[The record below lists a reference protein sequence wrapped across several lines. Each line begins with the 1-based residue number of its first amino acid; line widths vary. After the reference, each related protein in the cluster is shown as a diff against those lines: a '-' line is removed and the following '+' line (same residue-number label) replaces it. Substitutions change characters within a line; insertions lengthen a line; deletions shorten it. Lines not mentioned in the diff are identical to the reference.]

1 MVYMLVNI
9 RFSRLHCPTNYPFSI
24 WRRFHKRSLTP
35 YPDSGMKQSLPVFFV
50 LLALCTLPFGS
61 RAQTFTYP
69 GASWVNITDNNTPV
83 CLEVNVSGL
92 PSRIDTAFGLAA
104 VCLTASHS
112 YDSDLS
118 FVLMSPSG
126 DIIPLITNQG
136 GSTDNFT
143 GTCLAEDAAAPIAS
157 GQGPFSGVYRP
168 SGNIAGFNHGMNP
181 NGIWQLCVTDRAV
194 GDTGSVHTFSIT
206 FSAHPPLAPP
216 PPPGPCT
223 FTSMRDCQCP
233 DGSDT
238 CDLLPDMTSAKVILD
253 QQRTES
259 VGRLIAS
266 NGTPNIGYGPMEI
279 NGTGQCYCDTVR
291 MPNCT
296 DPCPAG
302 MLKEKVEQT
311 IYRKEGASYSSRRRE
326 AGFMRYHPSHGHIHV
341 DGWAMF
347 TLRTR
352 TADPNPLNWPSLG
365 SGTKIS
371 YCLINVGTCDHTNG
385 YCVDGNGRVLDA
397 DSMPNVGLGRQGGC
411 STSQGVWPGRL
422 DIYGQGSDG
431 QEIDLTGICNGTYYL
446 VSQTDP
452 FNYFEE
458 MDETNNVAVSQVT
471 LTQQPA
477 PLPTP
482 FTLRQTAPGQI
493 AAAAIVPNNARFS
506 WDFGDGEMDS
516 ANSIVVHNYVLPNTY
531 TVTLTV
537 HHPCGDQMTSH
548 TMTVTAN
555 KTHLT
560 PAELALTAQP
570 NPAKD
575 GRFTITCRKP
585 TAGTATVSILD
596 LAGRTLRTLPIE
608 GGIGRT
614 SLAIEAPELKA
625 GMYLVHLTTEAG
637 QATVRL
643 MIE

>member
-1 MVYMLVNI
+1 MLV
-9 RFSRLHCPTNYPFSI
+9 SPTGVRIP
-24 WRRFHKRSLTP
+24 LMT
-35 YPDSGMKQSLPVFFV
+35 
-50 LLALCTLPFGS
+50 
-61 RAQTFTYP
+61 
-69 GASWVNITDNNTPV
+69 
-83 CLEVNVSGL
+83 NVG
-92 PSRIDTAFGLAA
+92 G
-104 VCLTASHS
+104 
-112 YDSDLS
+112 
-118 FVLMSPSG
+118 SG
-126 DIIPLITNQG
+126 DGFL
-136 GSTDNFT
+136 
-143 GTCLAEDAAAPIAS
+143 GTCLASDAATPVANGTAPFA
-157 GQGPFSGVYRP
+157 GVYRP
-168 SGNIAGFNHGMNP
+168 SGDIGGFNAGLNP
-181 NGIWQLCVTDRAV
+181 NGIWQLCVADRAG
-194 GDTGSVHTFSIT
+194 GDTGSIQTFSIT
-206 FSAHPPLAPP
+206 FGAHPPVAPP
-216 PPPGPCT
+216 PPPGPCS
-223 FTSMRDCQCP
+223 FTNMRDCHCP

-291 MPNCT
+291 LANCT

-302 MLKEKVEQT
+302 MLKEKVNQT
-311 IYRKEGASYSSRRRE
+311 IYRKEGNTYTRRFRP
-326 AGFMRYHPSHGHIHV
+326 AGYMQYHPTHGHIHV

-371 YCLINVGTCDHTNG
+371 YCLINVGTCDQSNG
-385 YCVDGNGRVLDA
+385 YCQDRNGRVLDA
-397 DSMPNVGLGRQGGC
+397 DSMPNAGLGNAGGC
-411 STSQGVWPGRL
+411 GTNQGVYPGHL

-458 MDETNNVAVSQVT
+458 MDDSNNVAVSQVT
-471 LTQQPA
+471 LTQQP
-477 PLPTP
+477 LPAATP
-482 FTLRQTAPGQI
+482 FTIRQTSPTQI
-493 AAAAIVPNNARFS
+493 AAAAIIPMNARFT
-506 WDFGDGEMDS
+506 WDFGDGQVDS
-516 ANSIVVHNYVLPNTY
+516 VNSIVVHDYAIAGNYD
-531 TVTLTV
+531 VTLTTRY
-537 HHPCGDQMTSH
+537 PCCNKTTTHAVVVTS
-548 TMTVTAN
+548 N

-585 TAGTATVSILD
+585 TAGATTVQIMD
-596 LAGRTLRTLPIE
+596 LAGRTLRSIPIE
-608 GGIGRT
+608 GGTGRT

-625 GMYLVHLTTEAG
+625 GLYLVHLTTEAG

-643 MIE
+643 VIE